1 MKKIILTIAL
11 GLALLLPLFTASS
24 CTKPDNIA
32 KVIIWQDEV
41 LASTWNLLSVT
52 SLTTYVDGNLVA
64 SQAANVFFKSAP
76 SCSSNGGM
84 KFDINLKKNTTGK
97 INVIIKGD
105 DGEEY
110 SNFFLDITSKDCTI
124 SPIQ

>member
-1 MKKIILTIAL
+1 MKKVILTVVL
-11 GLALLLPLFTASS
+11 GIALLLPLFTASS

-32 KVIIWQDEV
+32 KVIIWQDEA

-52 SLTTYVDGNLVA
+52 SLTTYADGVLVA
-64 SQAANVFFKSAP
+64 SQSANVFFKSAP
-76 SCSSNGGM
+76 SCGSNGGM

-97 INVIIKGD
+97 INVIVKGD

-124 SPIQ
+124 SPIL

>member
-1 MKKIILTIAL
+1 MKKIILTVVL
-11 GLALLLPLFTASS
+11 GIALLLPLFTASS
-24 CTKPDNIA
+24 CAKPDNIA

-64 SQAANVFFKSAP
+64 SQAANVYFKSAP

-97 INVIIKGD
+97 INVIVKGD

-124 SPIQ
+124 SEIL